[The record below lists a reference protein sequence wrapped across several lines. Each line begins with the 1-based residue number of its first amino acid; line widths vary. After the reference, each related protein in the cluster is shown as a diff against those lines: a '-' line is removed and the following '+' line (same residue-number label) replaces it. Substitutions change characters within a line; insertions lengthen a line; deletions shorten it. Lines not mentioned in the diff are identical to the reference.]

1 MGAWQKLG
9 GGRSHLLGR
18 GAHEANAQ
26 GRGMHRRG
34 SLRLSLAKA
43 WASLSRHKR
52 LAGTTKS
59 KAGGGEPRSCLP
71 IVCLSLSKYFPLT
84 LFVLYGSDV
93 CSN

>member
-43 WASLSRHKR
+43 WASLSRNKR
-52 LAGTTKS
+52 LH
-59 KAGGGEPRSCLP
+59 
-71 IVCLSLSKYFPLT
+71 VCLSLSKYFPLT